1 MPTQRNVSCPRIKS
15 ERQRATCYEG
25 PSVCH
30 GHTVTGIVHWV
41 RANVMHYTLVVGKS
55 WMLNICA
62 FGQNFRIRM
71 YRKKKKSICTVISI
85 SNEEFYI

>member
-30 GHTVTGIVHWV
+30 GRTVTGIVHWV

-62 FGQNFRIRM
+62 FGQNFRIRL
-71 YRKKKKSICTVISI
+71 Y
-85 SNEEFYI
+85 